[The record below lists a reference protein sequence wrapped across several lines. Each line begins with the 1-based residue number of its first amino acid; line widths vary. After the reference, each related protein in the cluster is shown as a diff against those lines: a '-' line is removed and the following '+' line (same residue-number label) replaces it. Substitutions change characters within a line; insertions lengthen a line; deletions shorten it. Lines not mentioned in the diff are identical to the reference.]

1 MLSVAGASAMTTAVN
16 LAPEAFLAW
25 VAGETQLDRSAL
37 SVTLVA
43 GDASP
48 RRYFRVQT
56 HAAGKAAS
64 SIIAVL
70 SPPSEKNE
78 AFLFIRE
85 LFEANGIIVPRLVSA
100 DPDAGFFLLEDF
112 GDTLLLDALRQDQAS
127 RWYPQ
132 ALDILAQQRL
142 IDQGEAHLPPYDEA
156 LLVEEMDLFPE
167 WFLKG
172 LLELPDSEMAQ
183 AGLEAVWERLVRNA
197 LAQPQVVVHRDFHS
211 RNLMC
216 LADGALGVIDFQD
229 AVIGPITYD
238 LVSLLKDCYV
248 VWPRDIQLAWLRSA
262 YDGLAEHHFATG
274 ASFTDFVGWFDLMGL
289 QRHIKVL
296 GIFARLYLRDD
307 KPQYLNDL
315 PRVLAYVLAA
325 LNLYR
330 DTEPALAH
338 FADWFEAEL
347 MPIASTQSWFT
358 AE

>member
-1 MLSVAGASAMTTAVN
+1 MLSVAGAPAMTTAVN
-16 LAPEAFLAW
+16 LAPEAFLTW
-25 VAGETQLDRSAL
+25 IAGETQLDRSAL

-78 AFLFIRE
+78 AFLFIHE

-132 ALDILAQQRL
+132 ALDILVQQRL

-172 LLELPDSEMAQ
+172 LLELPDSEITQ

-347 MPIASTQSWFT
+347 MPIASTQCWFT

>member
-1 MLSVAGASAMTTAVN
+1 MMTTAVGQ
-16 LAPEAFLAW
+16 APEALLAW
-25 VAGETQLDRSAL
+25 IAVATQLDRSAL

-56 HAAGKAAS
+56 GAAENNTA
-64 SIIAVL
+64 SIIAVF
-70 SPPSEKNE
+70 SPPSEKNQ
-78 AFLFIRE
+78 AFLSIRE
-85 LFEANGIIVPRLVSA
+85 LFEANGIIVPRLVGA
-100 DPDAGFFLLEDF
+100 DPDKGFFLLEDF
-112 GDTLLLDALRQDQAS
+112 GDTLLLEALRQDQAS

-142 IDQGEAHLPPYDEA
+142 IDRGEARLPPYDEA
-156 LLVEEMDLFPE
+156 LLVQEMDLFPE
-167 WFLKG
+167 WFLRG
-172 LLELPDSEMAQ
+172 LLELSDSEMTQ
-183 AGLEAVWERLVRNA
+183 AGLDAVWARLVSNA
-197 LAQPQVVVHRDFHS
+197 RAQPQVVVHRDFHS

-238 LVSLLKDCYV
+238 LVSLLKDCYF
-248 VWPRDIQLAWLRSA
+248 VWPRDTQLAWLRSA
-262 YDGLAEHHFATG
+262 YDGLAAHHFATG
-274 ASFTDFVGWFDLMGL
+274 ASFADFVGWFDLMGL

-296 GIFARLYLRDD
+296 GIFARLFLRDE
-307 KPQYLNDL
+307 KPQYLDDL
-315 PRVLAYVLAA
+315 PTVLAYVLAT

-338 FADWFEAEL
+338 FADWFETEL
-347 MPIASTQSWFT
+347 MPKALTQSWFT

>member
-1 MLSVAGASAMTTAVN
+1 MMTTVDQP
-16 LAPEAFLAW
+16 PEALLAW
-25 VAGETQLDRSAL
+25 ITVATQLDRSAL

-56 HAAGKAAS
+56 GAAENNTS

-70 SPPSEKNE
+70 SPPSEKNQ
-78 AFLFIRE
+78 AFLSIRE
-85 LFEANGIIVPRLVSA
+85 LFEANGIIVPRLVGA
-100 DPDAGFFLLEDF
+100 DPDKGFFLLEDF

-132 ALDILAQQRL
+132 ALDILVQQRL

-156 LLVEEMDLFPE
+156 LLVEEMNLFPE

-172 LLELPDSEMAQ
+172 LLELPDSEITQ

-296 GIFARLYLRDD
+296 GIFARLCLRDD
-307 KPQYLNDL
+307 KPQYLDDL

-338 FADWFEAEL
+338 FAGWFEAEL
-347 MPIASTQSWFT
+347 MPKAATQSWFT
-358 AE
+358 QE

>member
-1 MLSVAGASAMTTAVN
+1 MLSVAGAPAMTTAVN
-16 LAPEAFLAW
+16 LAPEAFLTW
-25 VAGETQLDRSAL
+25 IAGETQLDRSAL

-78 AFLFIRE
+78 AFLFIHE

-142 IDQGEAHLPPYDEA
+142 IDHGEAHLPPYDDA

-172 LLELPDSEMAQ
+172 LLELPDSEITQ

-229 AVIGPITYD
+229 AVIGPFTYD

-347 MPIASTQSWFT
+347 MPIASTQCWFT

>member
-1 MLSVAGASAMTTAVN
+1 MLSVAGAPAMTTAVN
-16 LAPEAFLAW
+16 LAPEAFLTW
-25 VAGETQLDRSAL
+25 IAGETQLDRSAL

-78 AFLFIRE
+78 AFLFIHE

-172 LLELPDSEMAQ
+172 LLELPDSEITQ

-238 LVSLLKDCYV
+238 LVSLLKDCYL
-248 VWPRDIQLAWLRSA
+248 VWPRDIQLAWLWSA

-325 LNLYR
+325 LNFYR

-347 MPIASTQSWFT
+347 MPIASTQCWFT

>member
-1 MLSVAGASAMTTAVN
+1 MLSVAGALTMTTAVN
-16 LAPEAFLAW
+16 LAPEALLAW
-25 VAGETQLDRSAL
+25 IAGETQLDRSAF

-70 SPPSEKNE
+70 SPPSEKNG

-85 LFEANGIIVPRLVSA
+85 LFEANGIIVPGLVSA

-132 ALDILAQQRL
+132 ALDILVQQRL

-156 LLVEEMDLFPE
+156 LLVEEMNLFPK

-172 LLELPDSEMAQ
+172 LLDLPDSEITR

-197 LAQPQVVVHRDFHS
+197 RAQPQVVVHRDFHS

-274 ASFTDFVGWFDLMGL
+274 ATFTDFVGWFDLMGL

-296 GIFARLYLRDD
+296 GIFARLCLRDD
-307 KPQYLNDL
+307 KPQYLDDL

-347 MPIASTQSWFT
+347 MPIAATQSWFT

>member
-1 MLSVAGASAMTTAVN
+1 MTTAVN
-16 LAPEAFLAW
+16 PAPEAFLAW
-25 VAGETQLDRSAL
+25 IAGETQLDRSAL

-56 HAAGKAAS
+56 HAAEKATS

-85 LFEANGIIVPRLVSA
+85 LFEANSIIVPRLVSA

-156 LLVEEMDLFPE
+156 LLVEEMNLFPE

-172 LLELPDSEMAQ
+172 LLELPDSEITQ

-262 YDGLAEHHFATG
+262 YDGLAEHHFATS

-296 GIFARLYLRDD
+296 GIFARLCLRDN
-307 KPQYLNDL
+307 KPQYLDDL

-358 AE
+358 AD

>member
-1 MLSVAGASAMTTAVN
+1 MLSVAGAPAMTTAVN
-16 LAPEAFLAW
+16 LAPEAFLTW
-25 VAGETQLDRSAL
+25 IAGETQLDRSAL

-78 AFLFIRE
+78 AFLFIHE

-172 LLELPDSEMAQ
+172 LLELPDSEITQ

-347 MPIASTQSWFT
+347 MPIASTQCWFT